1 MFSWD
6 ARKAGKNL
14 RKHGVPFEEAA
25 TVFADPEALDWE
37 DLEHEAVAAICDRRN
52 HEDKTGDGTSPLQG
66 RVLLVVNTLRRM
78 KDGRETIRLIS
89 ARQASRKAREA
100 YARQPD

>member
-14 RKHGVPFEEAA
+14 RKHRVPFEEAA

-37 DLEHEAVAAICDRRN
+37 DLEHEAVAAICDRRGWN
-52 HEDKTGDGTSPLQG
+52 ARPAMAH
-66 RVLLVVNTLRRM
+66 RRY
-78 KDGRETIRLIS
+78 KDACSWSFI
-89 ARQASRKAREA
+89 
-100 YARQPD
+100 P